1 MKMLSTKTAI
11 SCMVLAS
18 LVGSVN
24 AQETANSTASVT
36 IQNSFTLAESQALSF
51 GTITVQGEQDTDA
64 TLDGTVQAQVTVF
77 ANGSTPTSGST
88 GTTDT
93 DAGDRDASATIIT
106 AGQPAIFDI
115 SGAAA
120 FTTLTISVP
129 ADDSVTLSAPS
140 APPTNGTFT
149 ITGADLY
156 DNANGTDIAVA
167 SDAGSITTDASGAAQ
182 FAFGAVLNTEDA
194 TGANTT
200 SYIDETYT
208 GSYSITVSY

>member
-1 MKMLSTKTAI
+1 MKMLTTRK
-11 SCMVLAS
+11 VLPLMILAA
-18 LVGSVN
+18 VTGSVN
-24 AQETANSTASVT
+24 AQETANSTATVT
-36 IQNSFTLAESQALSF
+36 IQNSFTLAESQALNF
-51 GTITVQGEQDTDA
+51 GTLTVQGETDTDA

-93 DAGDRDASATIIT
+93 DAGDSDASATIIT

-115 SGAAA
+115 SGAAS

-129 ADDSVTLSAPS
+129 ADNSVTLSAAS

-156 DNANGTDIAVA
+156 DNANGTDITVA
-167 SDAGSITTDASGAAQ
+167 SDAGTITTDATGTAQ
-182 FAFGAVLNTEDA
+182 FAFGAILNTQDA
-194 TGANTT
+194 TGQNST
-200 SYIDETYT
+200 SYIDASYT
-208 GSYSITVSY
+208 GSYAITVSY